1 MATDPVYL
9 VQGDNSA
16 QIRVT
21 LTREADGS
29 AVDMTGGS
37 VKLRVR
43 ERFATDNSFTLNG
56 TISDAENGIAIFS
69 LAGGEIDDIAEGV
82 YLGEIEFT
90 NGLSQKE
97 TVFDLVEFIIREDFG

>member
-1 MATDPVYL
+1 MATEPVYL

-29 AVDMTGGS
+29 AVDLTGGS

-43 ERFATDNSFTLNG
+43 ERFATTNTFTLTG
-56 TISDAENGIAIFS
+56 SIQDAEAGIALFS
-69 LAGGEIDDIAEGV
+69 LAGGEIDDIAPGV
-82 YLGEIEFT
+82 YLGEVEFT

-97 TVFDLVEFIIREDFG
+97 TVYDLTEFIIREDFG